1 MDKNFEY
8 IQIRVASPSRIRS
21 WSNRTLP
28 SGKMLGEVLSSDTL
42 NYKTLRPEINGLF
55 CERIFGPIKN
65 WECACGRYKRQKIR
79 KNLVFCSSCQ
89 VEVTESKIRRY
100 RLGFLELVLPI
111 VHILYLKYISIL
123 LDVKLVD
130 IKKIIYFKS
139 FLSFQDDFLED
150 LELNSFFGAEALYKI
165 LKEINLSI
173 IAFQLSESAFYLSSG
188 LSLKNFQV
196 KKNKVIRRLRLIN
209 HLLKMKIKPEWMIIS
224 SLPILPP
231 DLRPIILLENDY
243 FASSDLNV
251 LYKRIINCNNR
262 LNYLKKCLVTE
273 ILVNNERRFLQE
285 SIDSL
290 FLSNKQSVNKSNSE
304 TFSASRSLKSL
315 SSIVSG
321 KQGRFRQNLLGK
333 RVDYSGRTVIVVEPE
348 LRLFECGLPKD
359 IALELFKPLVIFKLI
374 SLRLS
379 RSVRSAKLKI
389 LQKEIKLWE
398 ILNSVVKNHPILLN
412 RAPTL
417 HRLGIQAFLPKLN
430 DFKTVQLHPLVCS
443 AFNADFDGDQM
454 AIHVPLSIESQAE
467 ARLLMLASNN
477 WLSPANGSP
486 IMTLTQDMVLGIY
499 FLTLENLSLFNLFSK
514 LLYFNSKS
522 EVFSSLERDRISMQ
536 TFIWLKLRN
545 HFFSEIGSYQNFIKL
560 SVQERTLIRK
570 TNLRESFD
578 FIRTTPGRI
587 IFDQAIREFL

>member
-1 MDKNFEY
+1 MNKIFEY
-8 IQIRVASPSRIRS
+8 IQIKVASPSRIRS
-21 WSNRTLP
+21 WSTRTLP
-28 SGKMLGEVLSSDTL
+28 SGQVLGEVLSSDTL
-42 NYKTLRPEINGLF
+42 NYKTLRPEMNGLF

-65 WECACGRYKRQKIR
+65 WECSCGRYKRQKIR
-79 KNLVFCSSCQ
+79 KNLVFCSYCQ

-100 RLGFLELVLPI
+100 KLGFLELVLP
-111 VHILYLKYISIL
+111 VMHILYLKYVSIL
-123 LDVKLVD
+123 LDVKLAD

-139 FLSFQDDFLED
+139 FLSLQDEFLEN
-150 LELNSFFGAEALYKI
+150 LELNSFFGAEALFKI
-165 LKEINLSI
+165 LKEINLGM

-188 LSLKNFQV
+188 QSLNNFQV

-209 HLLKMKIKPEWMIIS
+209 HFLKMKIKPEWMIIS
-224 SLPILPP
+224 SLPVLPP

-262 LNYLKKCLVTE
+262 LSYLKKCLVTE

-285 SIDSL
+285 SVDSL
-290 FLSNKQSVNKSNSE
+290 FLSNKQSLKSSSGMFN
-304 TFSASRSLKSL
+304 TSRSLKSL

-348 LRLFECGLPKD
+348 LKLFECGLPKE
-359 IALELFKPLVIFKLI
+359 IALELFKPLIIFKLI
-374 SLRLS
+374 SLRFS
-379 RSVRSAKLKI
+379 RSVRSAKLEI
-389 LQKEIKLWE
+389 LQKEIKIWK
-398 ILNSVVKNHPILLN
+398 ILNIVVKNRPILLN

-417 HRLGIQAFLPKLN
+417 HRLGIQAFILKLN

-454 AIHVPLSIESQAE
+454 AIHVPLAIESQAE

-499 FLTLENLSLFNLFSK
+499 FLTLENLSLFNLFNK
-514 LLYFNSKS
+514 FFYFNNKF
-522 EVFSSLERDRISMQ
+522 EVFLALERDNIFMQ
-536 TFIWLKLRN
+536 TFIWLKLQN
-545 HFFSEIGSYQNFIKL
+545 HFFSKIRTYQNFIKL
-560 SVQERTLIRK
+560 NVQEKILVK
-570 TNLRESFD
+570 KSNLRESFD

>member
-21 WSNRTLP
+21 WSTRTLP
-28 SGKMLGEVLSSDTL
+28 SGRVLGEVLSSDTL

-123 LDVKLVD
+123 LDIKLVD

-139 FLSFQDDFLED
+139 FLSLQDNFLDD
-150 LELNSFFGAEALYKI
+150 LELNSFFGAEALHKI
-165 LKEINLSI
+165 LKEINLGI
-173 IAFQLSESAFYLSSG
+173 IAFQLGESAFYLNSG

-262 LNYLKKCLVTE
+262 LSYLKKCLVTE

-290 FLSNKQSVNKSNSE
+290 FLSNKQSVKSNSDMFN
-304 TFSASRSLKSL
+304 TSRSLKSL

-348 LRLFECGLPKD
+348 LKLFECGLPKEV
-359 IALELFKPLVIFKLI
+359 ALELFKPLVIFKLI

-389 LQKEIKLWE
+389 LQKEIKLWK
-398 ILNSVVKNHPILLN
+398 ILKIVVKNHPILLN

-499 FLTLENLSLFNLFSK
+499 FLTLENLSLFNLFNK
-514 LLYFNSKS
+514 FFYFNNKFD
-522 EVFSSLERDRISMQ
+522 VFLALERDKISMQ
-536 TFIWLKLRN
+536 TFIWLKLQN
-545 HFFSEIGSYQNFIKL
+545 HFFSEIESYQSFIKL
-560 SVQERTLIRK
+560 NVQEKILIK
-570 TNLRESFD
+570 KIDLKESFD

-587 IFDQAIREFL
+587 VFDQAIREFL